1 MSKITIELTEKVAF
15 EFLDRKLEFL
25 ETEHLP
31 YKEFDLKFPMSVY
44 LTEEKVLSDTL
55 DRLPVPKESL
65 MEEQLKMMRK
75 VARDYSSSLLTVSF
89 KHDKNICV
97 DVADSLNHKVF
108 SMELN
113 MEFIF
118 IPNIKRNEI
127 TREPFSFSYRILSI
141 IAHTLKYISEPKKE
155 VLVSQTRETKNSGKS
170 KKKRSGGKT
179 YIYKKTYRIL
189 DVESKLEKREY
200 NRIRENWGVRGHWR
214 QYKSGKKVWIDEHI
228 RGNKEEAQDIQ
239 EYRITKIDR

>member
-44 LTEEKVLSDTL
+44 LTEEKVLTDTL
-55 DRLPVPKESL
+55 NRLPVPKESL
-65 MEEQLKMMRK
+65 TEEQLKMMRK
-75 VARDYSSSLLTVSF
+75 VARDYSSSQLTVSF
-89 KHDKNICV
+89 KYDKNIQV

-113 MEFIF
+113 SEIMF

-127 TREPFSFSYRILSI
+127 AGEPFSFSFRILSI
-141 IAHTLKYISEPKKE
+141 IAHTLNYISEPKKE
-155 VLVSQTRETKNSGKS
+155 VLVSQTKETKKSGKS
-170 KKKRSGGKT
+170 KKRKSGGKT
-179 YIYKKTYRIL
+179 YIYKKTYKVT
-189 DVESKLEKREY
+189 DVETKIERREY
-200 NRIRENWGVRGHWR
+200 NRIRESWGVRGHWR
-214 QYKSGKKVWIDEHI
+214 QYKSGKKVWIEEHTK
-228 RGNKEEAQDIQ
+228 GKKEEAQDLQ
-239 EYRITKIDR
+239 EYRITKIDK